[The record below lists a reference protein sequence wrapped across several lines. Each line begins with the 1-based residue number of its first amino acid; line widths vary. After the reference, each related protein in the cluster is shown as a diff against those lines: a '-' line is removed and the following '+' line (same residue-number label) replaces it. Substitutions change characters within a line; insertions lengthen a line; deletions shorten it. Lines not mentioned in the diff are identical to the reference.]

1 MSSKSKL
8 SVENTKLTPNSA
20 KAVQYSI
27 YIYIYFLI
35 ASQTITLTRLSSYK
49 PSGLAGLLQA
59 LVWDYSGKIIE
70 MLKNGTY
77 VKIKKYF

>member
-20 KAVQYSI
+20 KAVQYS
-27 YIYIYFLI
+27 IYIYFLI